1 MSFSQPVSVW
11 LPAFPSIYVE
21 SLACVMPWVP
31 FCQVLDTMVPGSL
44 AIRPPVSRQSRGE
57 SCAFYWLCDSLSWV
71 GLGLFGGGGWVVGWW
86 AGFGGVLSVFGCLCF
101 SGRSVLFFLF
111 LSGFL
116 AFGGHNTLF
125 FDSGCAVRSLRVPFA
140 RFCINSL
147 I

>member
-1 MSFSQPVSVW
+1 MSVW
-11 LPAFPSIYVE
+11 LPAFPSLYVE

-44 AIRPPVSRQSRGE
+44 AVRPPVSRQSRGE

-101 SGRSVLFFLF
+101 SGRSVLFFCLVFWLSGVTILF
-111 LSGFL
+111 L
-116 AFGGHNTLF
+116 AHVWVGGGQSLLLWT
-125 FDSGCAVRSLRVPFA
+125 RSLVHFD
-140 RFCINSL
+140 IL
-147 I
+147 